1 MQRISVCPLR
11 LPLHAEL
18 APRVSPTSAEAEDLQ
33 YIVSPPP
40 NRRGGQ
46 PSNPILQQRRPRTRN
61 ADGRSAARCAPSSRD
76 DAESCQTASCTC
88 ARIIREGLG
97 RSAAC
102 SSRTGGYG
110 ITRLL
115 FSAQHTTASA
125 AASIRLRNAEGYLI
139 VSIESFLYPIP
150 QNYNIKQPSHR
161 AQSKNR
167 SILHCNATLHV

>member
-1 MQRISVCPLR
+1 MTHALSRYLRQPRYMFNPASDTPETWMCRGSAFALSAFRFMLSWHPESRQRRQRQKI
-11 LPLHAEL
+11 
-18 APRVSPTSAEAEDLQ
+18 

-40 NRRGGQ
+40 KRRGGQ

-110 ITRLL
+110 I
-115 FSAQHTTASA
+115 
-125 AASIRLRNAEGYLI
+125 GMG
-139 VSIESFLYPIP
+139 
-150 QNYNIKQPSHR
+150 PSHNPDVYIR
-161 AQSKNR
+161 DGIPLGPDSG
-167 SILHCNATLHV
+167 